1 MRWRCWGSSFLG
13 RIYELAL
20 LSHLRLN
27 DCPLSSCQFPANCGP
42 AACVTLRMP
51 FRSMG
56 RLVALAFRA
65 DDVPRG
71 KPAPDLVLHA
81 ASNPGLAPDRCVFVE
96 DCCRL
101 R

>member
-1 MRWRCWGSSFLG
+1 
-13 RIYELAL
+13 
-20 LSHLRLN
+20 
-27 DCPLSSCQFPANCGP
+27 
-42 AACVTLRMP
+42 
-51 FRSMG
+51 MG